1 MILKNNIKK
10 IINYNFLLTSIFKKN
25 IFDGI
30 MQNCKVC

>member
-1 MILKNNIKK
+1 MVLKNNIKK
-10 IINYNFLLTSIFKKN
+10 IINYNFLSTSIFLKN